1 MIVGVPRELKQDE
14 YRVGL
19 LPVGAELLV
28 RDGHTV
34 LMEVAAGEGSGFEDE
49 KYLAAG
55 AKIIDTADEIWGEA
69 DLIVKVKEPQESE
82 ILLMRN
88 FEGLSNQEV
97 AYVLDLDPATASKRR
112 GVMCWK

>member
-19 LPVGAELLV
+19 LPVGVELLV

-34 LMEVAAGEGSGFEDE
+34 LTQTAAGEGSGFADGR
-49 KYLAAG
+49 YLAAG
-55 AKIIDTADEIWGEA
+55 AKIVDTAEEVWGEA

-82 ILLMRN
+82 LPLVGELLFVR
-88 FEGLSNQEV
+88 SI
-97 AYVLDLDPATASKRR
+97 ASVKRSVR
-112 GVMCWK
+112 TRQ